1 MYAASSGKSGPLHI
15 QRQTNTCASTA
26 TEPESGNMEAYME
39 PGNFKYVLYRPWM
52 VQICLGLSYS
62 TWSSC
67 SILEVRG
74 WFHCQSHRRGYLKC
88 SYFLLLNDSFLPSF
102 FFWLPSVMT
111 TTNHRLVLFFAFPV
125 MKDLPLHFVII
136 FLLIS
141 YLFAVITRRIL
152 V

>member
-1 MYAASSGKSGPLHI
+1 MYAACSGKSGPLHI

-26 TEPESGNMEAYME
+26 TKPESANMEAYME

-88 SYFLLLNDSFLPSF
+88 SYFLQLNDSFLPSF
-102 FFWLPSVMT
+102 FFLASFCNDHNKPSFGSVFCVCS
-111 TTNHRLVLFFAFPV
+111 NERPAFAFCNYFLV
-125 MKDLPLHFVII
+125 NFV
-136 FLLIS
+136 FVCS
-141 YLFAVITRRIL
+141 NY
-152 V
+152 